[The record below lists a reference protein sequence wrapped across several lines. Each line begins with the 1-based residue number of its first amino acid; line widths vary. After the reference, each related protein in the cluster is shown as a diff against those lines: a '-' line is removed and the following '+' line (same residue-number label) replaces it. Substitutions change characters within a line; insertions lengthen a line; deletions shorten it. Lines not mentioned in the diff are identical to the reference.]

1 MIGILTVS
9 HNRPKIDK
17 AFCLMIARIT
27 KDYPGMFLPICA
39 VSLPEEARTFEEHG
53 IETYL
58 YANNPVSNKHNY
70 ILGKLKDR
78 VTHVLHIGSDDIIN
92 NNYLNELL
100 KYKDN
105 DLVWG
110 VGLYFLSSSKGLVRF
125 WDMPFRQA
133 AGPAKLMSA
142 ELMDR
147 CNWHIWEDGLDHALD
162 HSCYRIMEPHIRTK
176 HIFKAIDI
184 DGIMVDIKSDVNI
197 NPFETFARIG
207 KPVNIDYLYNRLSE
221 PEVNYLKSLQQ

>member
-78 VTHVLHIGSDDIIN
+78 VKHVLHMGSDDIIN
-92 NNYLNELL
+92 NMTIGNE
-100 KYKDN
+100 
-105 DLVWG
+105 
-110 VGLYFLSSSKGLVRF
+110 
-125 WDMPFRQA
+125 
-133 AGPAKLMSA
+133 
-142 ELMDR
+142 
-147 CNWHIWEDGLDHALD
+147 
-162 HSCYRIMEPHIRTK
+162 
-176 HIFKAIDI
+176 
-184 DGIMVDIKSDVNI
+184 
-197 NPFETFARIG
+197 
-207 KPVNIDYLYNRLSE
+207 
-221 PEVNYLKSLQQ
+221 